1 LPQQRADVDPRPP
14 DPAEVTDTGG
24 STLVAHTLTTHDSIA
39 DEPRSAQ
46 PGTDMGSTARR
57 LIASFKASSTARGI
71 ASDVIAVLFV
81 VLDVWAGI
89 PKKADTYMIVL
100 AAVACVAMLIR
111 RRWPFLA
118 VVVTAPGLLV
128 GWSTLAAMIA
138 MGTLARRRQLT
149 WVTWVGAS
157 LIFAARFIPW
167 PFHYFVE
174 QTWTMHVHWAIDA
187 VQATAMPI
195 AIGLLIGMR
204 QELSARIAQLAASR
218 TRESKLR
225 EASIRAAERA
235 LLAREMHDVVSH
247 QVTLIAMQAGALQVS
262 TDDDKARQTATVI
275 RELSTHTLEELRN
288 LVSVL
293 RSGHPDEECQPGLD
307 ELGALARDFDIKV
320 TVALEAIPDHVPVP
334 VSQAAYRTV
343 QEALTNVRKHAVGAD
358 AAVRVVA
365 QQNHLLV
372 EVRNNPPHE
381 LSSDLPSGGHGLIG
395 LRERTGLLGGT
406 FHAGPTPEG
415 GFRVEARYPLTLAN

>member
-1 LPQQRADVDPRPP
+1 
-14 DPAEVTDTGG
+14 
-24 STLVAHTLTTHDSIA
+24 VAAL
-39 DEPRSAQ
+39 
-46 PGTDMGSTARR
+46 
-57 LIASFKASSTARGI
+57 F
-71 ASDVIAVLFV
+71 FV
-81 VLDVWAGI
+81 VLDVYAGI
-89 PKKADTYMIVL
+89 PRHADTIQIVM
-100 AAVACVAMLIR
+100 ATVACVAMIVR
-111 RRWPFLA
+111 RRWPFVA
-118 VVVTAPGLLV
+118 VMITAPGLLI
-128 GWSTLAAMIA
+128 GWSSLAAMIA
-138 MGTLARRRQLT
+138 LGTLARRRQLT

-157 LIFAARFIPW
+157 LVFAGLAIAW
-167 PFHYFVE
+167 PFHYFLE
-174 QTWTMHVHWAIDA
+174 QTWQMHIHLAIGA
-187 VQATAMPI
+187 VMSTAMPI
-195 AIGLLIGMR
+195 AIGLLIAMR
-204 QELSARIAQLAASR
+204 GELSARIAQLAASR

-293 RSGHPDEECQPGLD
+293 RSGHPDEECLPGLD
-307 ELGALARDFDIKV
+307 ELGALTRDFDIKV
-320 TVALEAIPDHVPVP
+320 TVALEAIPDDVPVP

-358 AAVRVVA
+358 ASVRVVA
-365 QQNHLLV
+365 QQNHLFV

-415 GFRVEARYPLTLAN
+415 GFRVEATYPLTLTS